1 VLARIAVLQDDVVL
15 GEMALQAGHIV
26 IGRTPDNDL
35 QIDSRL
41 ISRQHCQL
49 LSTGKHTV
57 IEDLGSTNGLVVA
70 GRRLKRY
77 VLKDGDVV
85 QLGAHA
91 LRYTNTR
98 QDDDIALPNLPPLEE
113 GDVAA

>member
-1 VLARIAVLQDDVVL
+1 
-15 GEMALQAGHIV
+15 MALQAGHIV
-26 IGRTPDNDL
+26 IGRTTDNDL

-41 ISRQHCQL
+41 ISRHHCQL
-49 LSTGKHTV
+49 VSTREYSV
-57 IEDLGSTNGLVVA
+57 IEDMGSTNGIVVG
-70 GRRLKRY
+70 GRRLKRH

-91 LRYTNTR
+91 MRYANAR
-98 QDDDIALPNLPPLEE
+98 QDDDIALPDLPPLEE